1 MAGVVGYRKRMAA
14 LFGSAGTGRP
24 RMVGLPI
31 GAPAFVAKVLPIGLL
46 ASPLRNGLAV
56 CDFRT
61 CFTSAEDTAHP
72 VICDGTPRRSLIVNV
87 SPQLAGRTLLKPGPK
102 RLSRDP
108 LDWLVPPPRCEGHL
122 ESVWSV
128 RRRGERTDA

>member
-1 MAGVVGYRKRMAA
+1 MAA

-56 CDFRT
+56 CDFSYLFHFSRRH
-61 CFTSAEDTAHP
+61 CASGHLRRDSAQIPD
-72 VICDGTPRRSLIVNV
+72 R
-87 SPQLAGRTLLKPGPK
+87 K
-102 RLSRDP
+102 RLPAVGGSDLAEAR
-108 LDWLVPPPRCEGHL
+108 
-122 ESVWSV
+122 S
-128 RRRGERTDA
+128 